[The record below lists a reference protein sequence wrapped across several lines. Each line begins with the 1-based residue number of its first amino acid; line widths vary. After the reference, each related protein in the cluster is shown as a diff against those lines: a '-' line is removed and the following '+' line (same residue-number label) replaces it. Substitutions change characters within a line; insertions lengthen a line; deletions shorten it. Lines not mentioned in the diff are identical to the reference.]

1 MMGNGRIVVNRSRLA
16 TVLITLV
23 VALIPALQ
31 GGASTHESVYEELD
45 RYSDLRSL
53 AMGSSGI
60 ALFDSGNAFTKNPA
74 ALYRTERTQF
84 QVGVRYGDSIGSSN
98 DDVITWIQQPSAAFD
113 MQFSNRFVALTI
125 GLRNVL
131 NEQESPIYTDREVY
145 SANNLSR
152 IQLTTSYGWE
162 AISFGLFARGGT
174 LTEREVT
181 IRSTRPLLDY
191 LSRTYLERYEPSG
204 DGSQLFAS
212 GLGMLI
218 SYQWISL
225 GLLTNSL
232 FTIDETSN
240 QLVLDLSDLFN
251 AAAVGLAVTSP
262 KYDRSNELNRLVAI
276 VAFDIA
282 DIGDPERRSIR
293 MGVEGKIQFLSDL
306 WVALRAGYREVRP
319 LGEALFTF
327 DGKGEVT
334 AGLGSLF
341 GDFGIEAVVTIPLDD
356 RQVSVSAGFTW
367 QL

>member
-1 MMGNGRIVVNRSRLA
+1 MNRNRCVSLVCTLIVLL
-16 TVLITLV
+16 T
-23 VALIPALQ
+23 PALHL
-31 GGASTHESVYEELD
+31 GASTLDSVYEELD

-60 ALFDSGNAFTKNPA
+60 ALFDSGSAFTKNPA
-74 ALYRTERTQF
+74 ALHRTERTQF
-84 QVGVRYGDSIGSSN
+84 QVGVRYGDSVGGES
-98 DDVITWIQQPSAAFD
+98 DDSITWIQQPSAAFD
-113 MQFSNRFVALTI
+113 LQFSNRFVALTI

-131 NEQESPIYTDREVY
+131 NEQESSTYTDREVY
-145 SANNLSR
+145 TANNLSR

-162 AISFGLFARGGT
+162 TISFGLFARGGT

-181 IRSTRPLLDY
+181 IRDSRPLLDY

-212 GLGMLI
+212 GFGMLI

-232 FTIDETSN
+232 FTIDEESN
-240 QLVLDLSDLFN
+240 QLVLDLTDVFN
-251 AAAVGLAVTSP
+251 ASAVGIAVTSP
-262 KYDRSNELNRLVAI
+262 KYDRNNELNRLVAI
-276 VAFDIA
+276 AAFDIA
-282 DIGDPERRSIR
+282 DIGDAERRSVR

-327 DGKGEVT
+327 SGKGEVT
-334 AGLGSLF
+334 AGIGSLLW
-341 GDFGIEAVVTIPLDD
+341 DFGIEAVVTIPLDD
-356 RQVSVSAGFTW
+356 RQVAVSVGFTW